1 MPNFHPSYLL
11 FEMKVYRYKLYS
23 NARRGELREL
33 IYRFGILRN
42 YAVKMYRGY
51 YKLTGKT
58 LSAYT
63 LQKHIAKVKRNPVRR
78 TAKMVEGLPSQA
90 VQECIARI
98 DKGYRNFFSYCKQR
112 KSGKANS
119 RVRPPSVRKPGKNLS
134 FTLLQSGYRFSSTKP
149 NKVRIGK
156 KTYGFFKSQELK
168 GKVKRVTVK
177 RDWCGD
183 LWIVV
188 LTYWTEVKSL
198 PMTGRAAGFDFGLKT
213 FLTGYDG
220 ERIESPQF
228 LKSQMAK
235 YKKLSRRLSKKVRG
249 SNNRRK
255 ARLEL
260 ARLQRHIANCRD
272 DWQWKTARSILS
284 DFDVVC
290 LEDLNLDGMKRLWGR
305 KMSDLSPYSFVQKL
319 EYLASASGKEVR
331 QVGRYFASSQICS
344 VCGEK
349 NPAVKDLDV
358 REWVCP
364 HCGTHHDRDVN
375 AAKNILLGGTSS
387 SGRESV
393 RPISERSVA

>member
-1 MPNFHPSYLL
+1 
-11 FEMKVYRYKLYS
+11 MKIYRYKLYS
-23 NARRGELREL
+23 NAKRVELREL

-188 LTYWTEVKSL
+188 LTDWTEVKSL

-290 LEDLNLDGMKRLWGR
+290 LEDLNFDGMKRLWGR
-305 KMSDLSPYSFVQKL
+305 KMSNLSPYSFVQKL
-319 EYLASASGKEVR
+319 KYLASASGKEVR

-349 NPAVKDLDV
+349 NPAVKDLNV

>member
-119 RVRPPSVRKPGKNLS
+119 RVRPPSVRNPGKNLS
-134 FTLLQSGYRFSSTKP
+134 FTLLQAGYRFSETDP
-149 NKVRIGK
+149 NKIRIGD

-188 LTYWTEVKSL
+188 LTDWTEVKSL

-213 FLTGYDG
+213 FLTGDDG

-235 YKKLSRRLSKKVRG
+235 YKKLSRRLSKKVKG

-260 ARLQRHIANCRD
+260 TRLQRRIANCSD

-290 LEDLNLDGMKRLWGR
+290 LEDLNFDGMKRLWGR

-319 EYLASASGKEVR
+319 KYLASVSGKEVR

-349 NPAVKDLDV
+349 NPEVKDLDV

-387 SGRESV
+387 SGREPV
-393 RPISERSVA
+393 RPTSARRTA

>member
-78 TAKMVEGLPSQA
+78 TAKMVDGLPSQA
-90 VQECIARI
+90 VQECVARI
-98 DKGYRNFFSYCKQR
+98 DRGYKNFFSYCKLK
-112 KSGKANS
+112 KSGNANS

-134 FTLLQSGYRFSSTKP
+134 FTLLQAGYRFSSTEP
-149 NKVRIGK
+149 NKIRIGE

-188 LTYWTEVKSL
+188 LTDWTEVKSL

-213 FLTGYDG
+213 FLTGDDG

-235 YKKLSRRLSKKVRG
+235 YKKLSRQLSKKVKG

-260 ARLQRHIANCRD
+260 TRLQRRIANCSD

-319 EYLASASGKEVR
+319 KYLASASGKEVR

-349 NPAVKDLDV
+349 NPAVKDLNV

-364 HCGTHHDRDVN
+364 HCGAHHDRDVN

-387 SGRESV
+387 SGREPV
-393 RPISERSVA
+393 RPISERRVA

>member
-23 NARRGELREL
+23 NAKSGELREL

-42 YAVKMYRGY
+42 YAVKIYQGY
-51 YKLTGKT
+51 YRLTGKT

-134 FTLLQSGYRFSSTKP
+134 FTLLQSGYRFSSTEP
-149 NKVRIGK
+149 NKVKIWR

-188 LTYWTEVKSL
+188 LTDWTEVKSL

-213 FLTGYDG
+213 FLTGDDG

-235 YKKLSRRLSKKVRG
+235 YKKLSRRLSKKVKG

-255 ARLEL
+255 ACLEL
-260 ARLQRHIANCRD
+260 VRIHRRIANCRD

-319 EYLASASGKEVR
+319 KYLASVSGKEVR

-349 NPAVKDLDV
+349 NPAVKDLNV

-375 AAKNILLGGTSS
+375 AAKNILLGGASS
-387 SGRESV
+387 SGRGAV
-393 RPISERSVA
+393 RPQSERSVA